1 MKLFKVKPR
10 PKTATTLGDKIMMAR
25 VNIVQERQSEFVG
38 NDSTLQVFLSRLE
51 TDKIK
56 EPPLYRIDAI
66 ARRLGCTIE
75 TLLDDKLYEEWYCIQ
90 RAAVDK
96 GQLSGKRTAVK
107 P

>member
-25 VNIVQERQSEFVG
+25 VNIAQITQAEFVG
-38 NDSTLQVFLSRLE
+38 HDKTLQVFLSRLE
-51 TDKIK
+51 ADKIK
-56 EPPLYRIDAI
+56 KPPLYHIDAI

-96 GQLSGKRTAVK
+96 GQLSGKRITVK